1 MHRGYVKLWRC
12 IEDTGLIGQPTAF
25 YLYSYLLLK
34 ATHKAKS
41 FVVGGAVFNLDAGQV
56 LIGRNK
62 LADETGLSVQK
73 IRTAL
78 ELLKKL
84 SFITCK
90 STNKCTIVSIV
101 NWDTYQ
107 QRQPEDNHQDCQQ
120 TNQQVNQHLTS
131 AQPAPNHRLTT
142 IQECKNIRTEENNNT
157 PHTPQGGRGAA
168 SEEYSDDF
176 ELFWHEY
183 PNHNSG
189 KKKAYTA
196 FKRALKKVSLAEM
209 LKSLDAHKKSS
220 QWTKDGGAYIPHAT
234 TWLNGERWTVE
245 MGVLDDGRE
254 VDEDGIVW
262 TGRKYLCK
270 N

>member
-107 QRQPEDNHQDCQQ
+107 QRQPEDNQQYCQQ

-131 AQPAPNHRLTT
+131 AQPAPNQRLTT

-157 PHTPQGGRGAA
+157 PLTPQGGEREKR
-168 SEEYSDDF
+168 SSRFTPPSPDEVQRYCDER
-176 ELFWHEY
+176 
-183 PNHNSG
+183 HN
-189 KKKAYTA
+189 
-196 FKRALKKVSLAEM
+196 
-209 LKSLDAHKKSS
+209 
-220 QWTKDGGAYIPHAT
+220 
-234 TWLNGERWTVE
+234 
-245 MGVLDDGRE
+245 
-254 VDEDGIVW
+254 GIVGSEFCDFYASKGW
-262 TGRKYLCK
+262 MIGKAKMKDWKAAIRTWERKRQEIRETAQDK
-270 N
+270 FAGAI